1 MLNRYVILLRCLVVA
16 VCLFSCGTVQ
26 VYKEPGEPIFLSNQ
40 LSQTLGD
47 ADSLN
52 VVTFNIKEAEKIDLA
67 ISELQQLEKTHTIDV
82 YLLQEVD
89 EKGVEMLASQLKL
102 NYLYIPIVYNKIVKK
117 NIGNAILTKGTVGH
131 PEKLILPHS
140 KWVNN
145 RRRHAAIAEVSI
157 HQQKILVFSTHTETV
172 SMSRKKR
179 MDQVDAMIENAK
191 TKFPTYEHILIGGDL
206 NTVFNGDLRRVV
218 EKFNASGFEWATDS
232 VGPTAS
238 AMFGL
243 VKPKHDNIFSKGFKV
258 IRAFTVKSSKA
269 SDHYPVFASFR
280 Y

>member
-1 MLNRYVILLRCLVVA
+1 MLSRYVILSRYLVVA
-16 VCLFSCGTVQ
+16 ACLISCGTVQ

-40 LSQTLGD
+40 IKGTPVD
-47 ADSLN
+47 TDSIN

-67 ISELQQLEKTHTIDV
+67 ISELQQLEKKHPIDV

-89 EKGVEMLASQLKL
+89 EKGVEMLATQLKL

-117 NIGNAILTKGTVGH
+117 NIGNAILTKGTIGH

-140 KWVNN
+140 KWVNS
-145 RRRHAAIAEVSI
+145 RRRHAVIAEVSI
-157 HQQKILVFSTHTETV
+157 HQRKILVFSTHTETA
-172 SMSRKKR
+172 SMGRKKR
-179 MDQVDAMIENAK
+179 MDQVDAMIENAEK
-191 TKFPTYEHILIGGDL
+191 KFSTYGHILIGGD
-206 NTVFNGDLRRVV
+206 FNALFKGDVRRLV
-218 EKFNASGFEWATDS
+218 EKFDASGFEWATDS

-243 VKPKHDNIFSKGFKV
+243 VKPKHDHIFSKGFKV
-258 IRAFTVKSSKA
+258 IQAFTVKSSRA